1 MSDIEKAVQAAIE
14 EFGDDAHKRFVIK
27 RKAIKD
33 GDMFGC
39 IIIDNADILRAKD
52 DLTVLLDLNPDSEL
66 FAQGVELYGFE
77 QEVGMWEWSDL
88 DSGVWNSCKSFKNM
102 DILFN
107 EDCTC
112 EVRRKTSAALP
123 FDLERA
129 KAGDVVEWFFYD
141 EWKVIN
147 NAHYSQIGISKMH
160 GRIDIGF
167 TGRGSKWVMEKHLRM
182 KYPPKKVK
190 Q

>member
-33 GDMFGC
+33 GDMFGS

-52 DLTVLLDLNPDSEL
+52 DLTVSLELKPLPEL
-66 FAQGVELYGFE
+66 FAHGVEFYGME
-77 QEVGMWEWSDL
+77 NEILMWQISERGIWCNLQGEMPETMTQEPYR
-88 DSGVWNSCKSFKNM
+88 F
-102 DILFN
+102 
-107 EDCTC
+107 
-112 EVRRKTSAALP
+112 RRKTSADAMP

-129 KAGDVVEWFFYD
+129 KAGDMVEWFFYD